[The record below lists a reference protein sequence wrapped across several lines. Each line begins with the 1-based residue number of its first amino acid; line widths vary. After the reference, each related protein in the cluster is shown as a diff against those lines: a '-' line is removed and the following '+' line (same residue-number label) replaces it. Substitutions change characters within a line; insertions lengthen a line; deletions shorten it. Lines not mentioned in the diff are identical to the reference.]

1 MIDKSLVIELVEER
15 LGNEDLFLV
24 SAEIAPG
31 NRIKI
36 VLDGDHGVSIN
47 KCISVSR
54 NVEHN
59 LDREEEDFSL
69 EVTSFGLDQALILER
84 QYLKYINKNVEVYPH
99 EGDKIVGKLLS
110 YTPEE
115 ISLELELTKKQIK
128 QGEEA
133 IKTLSFSDI
142 KEVKSVISFK

>member
-15 LGNEDLFLV
+15 IGNEDLFLV

-84 QYLKYINKNVEVYPH
+84 QYLKYINKNVEVYPE
-99 EGDKIVGKLLS
+99 EGEKIVGKLLS
-110 YTPEE
+110 YSPEE

>member
-110 YTPEE
+110 YSPEE